1 VPAGRQLAGAFVL
14 LAVWELVGRFRLL
27 TEDLP
32 APTTIAKVF
41 GDARFTSL
49 LWSDAAVS
57 VREAAVG
64 YAIGN
69 ALAVAGAIAV
79 ALVPVLARPASDV
92 AVLVQAIP
100 LIALVPLL
108 STSVWRDSTPV
119 VAAALAVVF
128 TTFVTLET
136 GLRSVPEPLG
146 HVFDVLGARRATRL
160 WRLQLPMAVPALLEG
175 LKIAAPASVV
185 GAILGEWF
193 GASSGIGPLIVS
205 SLQNYQVP
213 ELWAA
218 GLAAAAPAVAAYA
231 ALDVV
236 QARAMEARA

>member
-1 VPAGRQLAGAFVL
+1 MRRQLLGAFALCL
-14 LAVWELVGRFRLL
+14 LWELVGRLRLL

-32 APTTIAKVF
+32 ALTTVVKVF

-49 LWSDAAVS
+49 LWTDALVS
-57 VREAAVG
+57 AREAAVG

-69 ALAVAGAIAV
+69 ALAAAVAIAV
-79 ALVPVLARPASDV
+79 ALVPVLSGPATDF

-119 VAAALAVVF
+119 VAAALAVAF
-128 TTFVTLET
+128 TTFVAVET
-136 GLRSVPEPLG
+136 GLRAVPEPLG
-146 HVFDVLGARRATRL
+146 HVFDVLGARRTTRL
-160 WRLQLPMAVPALLEG
+160 RLLQLPMAVPALLEG
-175 LKIAAPASVV
+175 LKIAAPASIV

-218 GLAAAAPAVAAYA
+218 GLTVAAPAVMAYA
-231 ALDVV
+231 ALDAL
-236 QARAMEARA
+236 QTRTMEARA